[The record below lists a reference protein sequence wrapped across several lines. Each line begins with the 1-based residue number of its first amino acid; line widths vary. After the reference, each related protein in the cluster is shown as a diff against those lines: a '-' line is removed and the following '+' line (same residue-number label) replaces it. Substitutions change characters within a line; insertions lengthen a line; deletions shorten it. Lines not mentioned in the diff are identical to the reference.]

1 MIAGLAILSCALAPA
16 APPEAKPWTG
26 ILRDDHRQPIAGA
39 VVRLQSGG
47 RHETATTAKDG
58 TFAFAALAPAEYFLA
73 VEYQGVTATCPHP
86 VQLPRHSGATRDLP
100 AGPALSLI
108 EEAQTRKATGGE
120 KLSAKA
126 VSELPLNK
134 RDFSQLLL
142 LAAGTK
148 IGKASWPER

>member
-73 VEYQGVTATCPHP
+73 VEYQGVTATCPH
-86 VQLPRHSGATRDLP
+86 RS
-100 AGPALSLI
+100 
-108 EEAQTRKATGGE
+108 EERR
-120 KLSAKA
+120 
-126 VSELPLNK
+126 V
-134 RDFSQLLL
+134 
-142 LAAGTK
+142 
-148 IGKASWPER
+148 GKECRSRWSPY

>member
-73 VEYQGVTATCPHP
+73 VEYTLFVFPNFT
-86 VQLPRHSGATRDLP
+86 
-100 AGPALSLI
+100 
-108 EEAQTRKATGGE
+108 
-120 KLSAKA
+120 
-126 VSELPLNK
+126 
-134 RDFSQLLL
+134 
-142 LAAGTK
+142 TK
-148 IGKASWPER
+148 FINFKNRIFHFF